1 MSENSSAQKTEQ
13 PTEKKLKDARNDGQV
28 AQTKDLNFFI
38 ALLTII
44 GLIIINKQYFVSIL
58 ENNYIENLSLISL
71 NRLGTSEI
79 ISIAFSDIVNVIK
92 FIILIIGIAAICS
105 FLMNLTQIGG
115 LIISKK
121 AFNFN
126 FNKLNPV
133 SNAKQ
138 IFSLKN
144 LIKFFKN
151 IFEIVIML
159 VCGIIIIKNS
169 INSFV
174 LLNRFSLPSIIG
186 FISFTFLKVFFTL
199 LVVYFIFAI
208 FDYLMERRALRKQ
221 LMMTKDEV
229 FREYKETNGD
239 PQIKH
244 RRKELHQEVVE
255 EDGVFD
261 TIKQSSMIL
270 ANPTH
275 FAIVILYSPKRW
287 KLPIILAKAK
297 NNHAQMI
304 FRIAEK
310 LNVPIFRDKW
320 LTRRLYELGKVGEYV
335 PSSLIADVA
344 DLIGKNLSK
353 LPQVYKELQEIKTV
367 KENNTYLN
375 TNRI

>member
-1 MSENSSAQKTEQ
+1 MSDNSSSQKTEQ

-28 AQTKDLNFFI
+28 AQTKDLNFFV
-38 ALLTII
+38 ALITII

-58 ENNYIENLSLISL
+58 ENNYIENISFISL
-71 NRLGTSEI
+71 NRLSIMEI
-79 ISIAFSDIVNVIK
+79 ISVAFSDIVHVVK
-92 FIILIIGIAAICS
+92 FIILIICVAALCS
-105 FLMNLTQIGG
+105 FLMNLIQIGG
-115 LIISKK
+115 LIVSKK
-121 AFNFN
+121 AFNFD

-151 IFEIVIML
+151 IFEIIVML
-159 VCGIIIIKNS
+159 ICGIIIIKNS
-169 INSFV
+169 INSFI
-174 LLNRFSLPSIIG
+174 LLNRFSFSSIIG
-186 FISFTFLKVFFTL
+186 FITFTFLKVFFTL
-199 LVVYFIFAI
+199 LFVYLIFAI

-244 RRKELHQEVVE
+244 RRKELHQEIVE
-255 EDGVFD
+255 EDGIFD
-261 TIKQSSMIL
+261 TIKQSSLIL
-270 ANPTH
+270 ANPSH
-275 FAIVILYSPKRW
+275 IAIVILYSPKKW

-304 FRIAEK
+304 FRIAER
-310 LNVPIFRDKW
+310 LNIPIFRDKW
-320 LTRRLYELGKVGEYV
+320 LARRLYELSKVGEYV

-353 LPQVYKELQEIKTV
+353 LPQVFKELQEIKTV

-375 TNRI
+375 TSRI